1 MGVLSQEVRAI
12 QNPALGAV
20 LLWSF
25 ADEYFDANPVHDG
38 PPLQLLFIVLP
49 VVLDEDIRAAA
60 VGTRKSSGLRA
71 FTEKL
76 AASRVAKS
84 DRILAIQGHAAKY
97 RVLTMESLRF
107 LLRAKMGS
115 IDTANGQLIPS
126 KTRGLKQQVPDSIEP
141 ILKAARNLGH
151 WTGTVSLY
159 ETAVTLRLS
168 F

>member
-1 MGVLSQEVRAI
+1 MGVLSREVRAI

-20 LLWSF
+20 ALWSF
-25 ADEYFDANPVHDG
+25 AEEYFDASPTHKG

-49 VVLDEDIRAAA
+49 IVFDEDIRGAA

-84 DRILAIQGHAAKY
+84 DRILALQSRVTNY
-97 RVLTMESLRF
+97 RGLTIDSLRF

-115 IDTANGQLIPS
+115 IDTPTGQLIPS
-126 KTRGLKQQVPDSIEP
+126 KTRGLKQQVPESVEP

-151 WTGTVSLY
+151 WTSAISLY